1 MIKKVLD
8 TNMYIDLFTNPYLY
22 EDIFISE
29 GPIYLSSV
37 VLMELLAGAHAK
49 NEKRRIKSLAGL
61 FKKLRRIL
69 IPTELDYEQAG
80 EILIRLQNI
89 KGYNIRKSASITNDC
104 LIAASVRSI
113 GGVLYIS
120 FRKPQQANDSIMEE
134 DIIYHYHDKELV
146 GLTILHAKGK

>member
-1 MIKKVLD
+1 MTKKVLD
-8 TNMYIDLFTNPYLY
+8 TNIYIDLFTNPGLY

-61 FKKLRRIL
+61 FKKLGRIL
-69 IPTELDYEQAG
+69 IPTGRDYGQTG
-80 EILIRLQNI
+80 EILFRLQNI
-89 KGYNIRKSASITNDC
+89 KGYDVRKSASITNDC

-113 GGVLYIS
+113 GGVLYTQNEKDFRAIKDVFDFKVS
-120 FRKPQQANDSIMEE
+120 FVQRESN
-134 DIIYHYHDKELV
+134 
-146 GLTILHAKGK
+146 

>member
-104 LIAASVRSI
+104 LIQ
-113 GGVLYIS
+113 
-120 FRKPQQANDSIMEE
+120 PQ
-134 DIIYHYHDKELV
+134 
-146 GLTILHAKGK
+146 

>member
-8 TNMYIDLFTNPYLY
+8 TNIYIDLFTNPYLY

-49 NEKRRIKSLAGL
+49 NGKRRIKSLAGL

-69 IPTELDYEQAG
+69 IPTDLDYEQAG

-113 GGVLYIS
+113 GGVLYTQNKKDFQAIQDVFDFKVS
-120 FRKPQQANDSIMEE
+120 FV
-134 DIIYHYHDKELV
+134 KE
-146 GLTILHAKGK
+146 GSTDEH

>member
-8 TNMYIDLFTNPYLY
+8 TNIYIDLFTNPYLY

-61 FKKLRRIL
+61 FKKLRRIF

-113 GGVLYIS
+113 GGVLYTQNKKDFQAIQDVFDFKVS
-120 FRKPQQANDSIMEE
+120 FV
-134 DIIYHYHDKELV
+134 KE
-146 GLTILHAKGK
+146 GSTDEH